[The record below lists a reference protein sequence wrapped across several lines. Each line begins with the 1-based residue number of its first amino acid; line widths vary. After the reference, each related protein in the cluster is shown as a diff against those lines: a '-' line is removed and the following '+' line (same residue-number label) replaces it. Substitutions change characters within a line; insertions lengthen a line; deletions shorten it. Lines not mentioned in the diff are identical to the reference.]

1 MGLLLLILI
10 EVTFLTLP
18 GSTVKSEPVESDLI
32 PDKQKE
38 STKQLAS
45 IRPDALLG
53 LDWLE
58 QSSGCVKE
66 QAIMTDAFATLLG
79 DDTATDYKHMASGS
93 STSSQG
99 WGFGSCAWNNM
110 PAVCQMSDRP

>member
-1 MGLLLLILI
+1 MKL
-10 EVTFLTLP
+10 
-18 GSTVKSEPVESDLI
+18 EPIESDLI
-32 PDKQKE
+32 PDKEKE

-45 IRPDALLG
+45 MRPDALLG

-58 QSSGCVKE
+58 QSSGCGKE
-66 QAIMTDAFATLLG
+66 QAIMTDTIATLLG
-79 DDTATDYKHMASGS
+79 DDSATNYNHMASGS

-99 WGFGSCAWNNM
+99 CGFGSCAWNNM